1 MCSGQEWE
9 GSTLLLFPFPQS
21 INSTVYRSFQ
31 SISQKD
37 CFVEIKSWLQNLFR
51 NEKRTRIAKNVWK
64 WRTKLQVSHYLI
76 SRLIQR
82 IANKITR
89 PWRKNSGSTGAGD
102 FESEVAQ
109 LCPTLRDPMDYSL
122 PDSSVHGI
130 SQARMLEWV
139 AIFFSMGSSWPRDQ
153 TCISCI
159 AGSLLH
165 CRLIIYH

>member
-109 LCPTLRDPMDYSL
+109 LCPTLRDPMDCSL
-122 PDSSVHGI
+122 PGSSIHGI
-130 SQARMLEWV
+130 FQARILEWV
-139 AIFFSMGSSWPRDQ
+139 AISCSRRSSQPKGR
-153 TCISCI
+153 T
-159 AGSLLH
+159 
-165 CRLIIYH
+165 